1 MSVTNPNLD
10 NDQTQEKQNESIT
23 KTAKIE
29 TNKRDK
35 LIVHYTHEKRF
46 QPFKRDM
53 HYVYANVFRNTPAM
67 NLQLIVGNRNRRDAK
82 NELVRKRPKP
92 SILQNKRIKNKYFKF
107 LGKSSF
113 HSMYRSIFTFQSLE
127 RRRQMKK
134 TTSFTVTTD
143 HS

>member
-1 MSVTNPNLD
+1 MFVQIFYFFILQPTVIKRSYQYTRLTSVQIFSLVILLNFD
-10 NDQTQEKQNESIT
+10 
-23 KTAKIE
+23 AK
-29 TNKRDK
+29 DYY
-35 LIVHYTHEKRF
+35 LF
-46 QPFKRDM
+46 P
-53 HYVYANVFRNTPAM
+53 YVYGNVFRNTPAM

-92 SILQNKRIKNKYFKF
+92 SILQNKRIKNKYLKF